1 MFPRLG
7 AVFRHAARGLPAGR
21 LLLLA
26 AVLAVPTGCATS
38 DADLD
43 YTRQP
48 SPDTTSS
55 GDTSFHGWNNVNYDK
70 QQ

>member
-1 MFPRLG
+1 LR
-7 AVFRHAARGLPAGR
+7 RGLPLLR

-26 AVLAVPTGCATS
+26 AAVAAQAGCATS

-48 SPDTTSS
+48 PPDATTS
-55 GDTSFHGWNNVNYDK
+55 GDTSFHGWNNANYDK